1 MVAGYQTR
9 NDEPEFHLPPGALLF
24 FYCRKLNCATLQG
37 VYQAYKYII
46 CSVYAQVICEGW
58 LYILQCTVYSQ
69 QTQSLTGVVGG
80 VAE

>member
-9 NDEPEFHLPPGALLF
+9 NDEPEFRLPLGALLL

-37 VYQAYKYII
+37 VYQYHACKYII
-46 CSVYAQVICEGW
+46 CSVFAQVICEGW
-58 LYILQCTVYSQ
+58 LYILQ
-69 QTQSLTGVVGG
+69 QTQSPSSLTGVVGG